1 MKKTVMMMG
10 LVGMV
15 LMGCGK
21 QDTIYT
27 ANMTAIEVTGTGCL
41 LEDESGECFYWEYED
56 SEKPLEKWQTVTV
69 IMDSM
74 GTENVFDDE
83 IVSFQ

>member
-1 MKKTVMMMG
+1 MKKMMMMVG

-21 QDTIYT
+21 QDTTYT
-27 ANMTAIEVTGTGCL
+27 ANMTAVEVTSTGCL
-41 LEDESGECFYWEYED
+41 LEDESGECFYWEYENN
-56 SEKPLEKWQTVTV
+56 ETPLAQGQTVKVT
-69 IMDSM
+69 MDSM
-74 GTENVFDDE
+74 GTDAVHDDE